1 MNTTT
6 SPGPTQEIP
15 FPIKAWVSGLVLTS
29 VVLIAMGWSAL
40 TSYQHIAAVD
50 QWEVGLPH
58 LASRIAYLDEALTM
72 SARLAA
78 TTGDA
83 QWEQRYR
90 RLQPQLDATFAEFQ
104 QLLASSQKYPEIEQ
118 LAAVNRQLV
127 ELEEAAFV
135 KIRAGDFPQA
145 MQVLLSPDYEK
156 KKSAYAENFSYLL
169 RRVSDDVSTNLSN
182 RRERAILLLTAVVI
196 AVGVLF
202 IVWII
207 VWSRLNRWRASQQAN
222 FAALGRAKEKLR
234 QTNDQLA
241 ARADE
246 SSRTN
251 QALADSQE
259 FLKSLLESLPVHIFR
274 KDREDRFTFANRLY
288 CQRIGKSLEEILG
301 KELFGNERPEAVEKF
316 RRENQKVM
324 ETGQHYEA
332 TELDVTRSDESRYVQ
347 IVKVPIHDASGR
359 CTGVQGMFTDV
370 TERQH
375 ASMVQAALHQ
385 ISESAHAA
393 QNLPALFKRI
403 HEIIGELLLA
413 NNFYVALFDEET
425 ELLSFPYFVDEVDP
439 PPAARNV
446 GRGLTG
452 MVVRTGKPFLLSSG
466 TIESLIS
473 DGTVEVIGTLP
484 IDWLGIPL
492 ISQSRTIG
500 VLAVQNYRGTIRY
513 TQADSEL
520 LQFVSRHIASA
531 IERKQAQET
540 LKIAKATAEKAS
552 HAKSEFLANMSH
564 EIRTPMNA
572 VIGMTGLLLDTKL
585 EPLQREFAETVL
597 NSADNLLTIIN
608 DILDFS
614 KIEAGKLTFETLDFD
629 LLEVVEGTLDMLAE
643 RTQGKGIEL
652 ANAILPDVP
661 QNLRGD
667 PGRLRQ
673 ILLNLIGNAIKFTE
687 RGEVV
692 IRVFKESESDTH
704 TVLRF
709 DVVDTGIG
717 IPEEVQVR
725 LFQSFTQADSST
737 TRRYGGTGL
746 GLAISRQLVGMM
758 EGEIHVQSELG
769 KGTTFW
775 FTARFEKQTTLAAP
789 RANSDRE
796 LFDLRV
802 LVVDDN
808 ATNRQILRHQIFA
821 WKMQKG
827 SAAGGHEALKILRDA
842 VAEDAPYDLALLD
855 MQMPEMDGLS
865 LARAIKD
872 DPAIAAT
879 RLIILTS
886 LGQIMSTKEL
896 KDAGIDA
903 YLVKPV
909 KRSRLFD
916 SLVEVIGRTKAEN
929 VFSKT
934 TFSST
939 TPPPAID
946 PLPKIRILIAEDNRV
961 NQKVALAQLKK
972 LGCAADVAAN
982 GLEVLSALAR
992 LPYDFVFMDC
1002 LMPEMDGYETTR
1014 AIRKLEADT
1023 SRPCPW
1029 KAPLYITAMTAN
1041 AMEGDR
1047 EKCFAAGMDDYVS
1060 KPARL
1065 PELHASL
1072 ERWVKSRPP
1081 SATP

>member
-6 SPGPTQEIP
+6 NPDVPQEIP
-15 FPIKAWVSGLVLTS
+15 FPIKIISSGLILTVFVLG
-29 VVLIAMGWSAL
+29 AMIWSAFE
-40 TSYQHIAAVD
+40 SYTEIARDGRSEPRLVD
-50 QWEVGLPH
+50 
-58 LASRIAYLDEALTM
+58 LAGQIVYLDEALTS

-78 TTGDA
+78 STDDPR
-83 QWEQRYR
+83 WEQRYR
-90 RLQPQLDATFAEFQ
+90 QQHPKLDAALKEFHQ
-104 QLLASSQKYPEIEQ
+104 LIEKSGRYPEMAHINSANDRLLADESSVFA
-118 LAAVNRQLV
+118 L
-127 ELEEAAFV
+127 
-135 KIRAGDFPQA
+135 IRAGKSKDA
-145 MQVLLSPDYEK
+145 EELLLSPAYEEQKAIYSEGMTRLLHRLRHDYAT
-156 KKSAYAENFSYLL
+156 SQRA
-169 RRVSDDVSTNLSN
+169 RQ
-182 RRERAILLLTAVVI
+182 ERTLFLLTAAVFSIGALSVVW
-196 AVGVLF
+196 L
-202 IVWII
+202 II
-207 VWSRLNRWRASQQAN
+207 WRRLSRWRGAQKAN
-222 FAALGRAKEKLR
+222 FAALGRAEETLR
-234 QTNDQLA
+234 IAHDELA
-241 ARADE
+241 RGADE
-246 SSRTN
+246 QRRVN
-251 QALADSQE
+251 QDLADSQE
-259 FLKSLLESLPVHIFR
+259 FLNSLVENLPVHIFR
-274 KDREDRFTFANRLY
+274 EDQEGRFTFANRLF
-288 CQRIGKSLEEILG
+288 CQRIGKPRQEILG
-301 KELFGNERPEAVEKF
+301 RELGGGENPAAVEKF
-316 RRENQKVM
+316 RRENQRIIQ
-324 ETGQHYEA
+324 TGVAYEA
-332 TELDVTRSDESRYVQ
+332 TELDFTRGNELRYIQ
-347 IVKVPIHDASGR
+347 IVKVPIHDSAGA
-359 CTGVQGMFTDV
+359 CIGVQGMFLDV
-370 TERQH
+370 TERH
-375 ASMVQAALHQ
+375 RATLVQAALHQ

-393 QNLPALFKRI
+393 QDLPALFKRL

-439 PPAARNV
+439 PPAARNL

-827 SAAGGHEALKILRDA
+827 SAAGGHEALKILRNA
-842 VAEDAPYDLALLD
+842 VAEGAPYDLALLD

-896 KDAGIDA
+896 KAAGIDA

-934 TFSST
+934 TFSPT

-982 GLEVLSALAR
+982 GLEVLSALTR

-1029 KAPLYITAMTAN
+1029 KAPIYITAMTAN

-1081 SATP
+1081 IETL